1 MDPALK
7 KKLEEIDFISIDQS
21 YLQAVRQKLDEV
33 KLKISE
39 LKELQPE
46 LRSLCKHLFPPTVFT
61 QTDSLKNF
69 LKAWVSYLKH
79 KFFPGLVVRQ
89 RTLNATFFETYIT
102 CKFLKKKISET
113 VKVRL

>member
-7 KKLEEIDFISIDQS
+7 KKLERIDFISIDQS
-21 YLQAVRQKLDEV
+21 YLQPARRKLDEV

-61 QTDSLKNF
+61 QTDNLRNF

-79 KFFPGLVVRQ
+79 QFFPGLAVRQ
-89 RTLNATFFETYIT
+89 RALNAAFFETYIT
-102 CKFLKKKISET
+102 CKFLEKKFL
-113 VKVRL
+113 RLKS